1 MPEMRRSKLIQGDH
15 KGYEMTLFIAR
26 VELRGNPTSNDYK
39 QLHKLMADE
48 FGFTEGIWEQSGL
61 DREFRS
67 LPHATYA
74 GDTEGSAEGL
84 RIRMEK
90 KIKPAL
96 HFESIIFVAPIPAG
110 SSTTPS

>member
-1 MPEMRRSKLIQGDH
+1 
-15 KGYEMTLFIAR
+15 MTLFVAR
-26 VELRGNPTSNDYK
+26 VELRGDPSWEDYK
-39 QLHKLMADE
+39 QLHKLMAEE
-48 FGFTEGIWEQSGL
+48 FGFTERIWEQNGL
-61 DREFRS
+61 DREVRS

-74 GDTEGSAEGL
+74 GESEGNAEGL
-84 RIRMEK
+84 RIRMES